1 MAAERENTMRRLAGV
16 SIAGQRNVGYNEP
29 KKPANLR
36 NIGSVGAPP
45 SAARAVGAPLSPLF
59 LSVLLIGGQGL
70 LIVACNL
77 LLALVGEGERGTPDF
92 PEAAIGGLGVAILFT
107 VIRPMIHLSTGGSR
121 ESDVFSTSVAGTVA
135 ALALAE
141 VAGLGGYAYL
151 AHYFGTSVP
160 PVSFHHWPRAWAV
173 ATVVVGLMDI
183 AAGQMVTKWLRE
195 GRLAKRILVYG
206 GGEHGARFI
215 VDASARWPT
224 RLLVCGYFD
233 DRAEISREE
242 IGGVPCLG
250 GSREL
255 IDHVRSERIDEIVIT
270 LPWSADQHIMEILRR
285 CRHLPVPIR
294 LAPDLKMLN
303 IVEKRQQVESFCSLT
318 VRDQPV
324 SEWNLIVKS
333 LFDRML
339 AAFLLILVLP
349 TMAAIACLIKLGSPG
364 PVFFRQKRLGFNNQP
379 FDVLKFR
386 TMTHGDDKKPGVR
399 QAQRGDRRVTRIGR
413 FLRRSS
419 LDELPQLFNVLRGE
433 MSLVGPRPHPI
444 WARADELWPDQGDR
458 PLDAIFSEY
467 ASRHRMKPGIT
478 GWAQVCGYRGETQ
491 TPEKMAKRVEHDIYY
506 IDNWSLW
513 LDIRILAKTVLAVV
527 ADKNA
532 Y

>member
-1 MAAERENTMRRLAGV
+1 MTVERENAMRQLAGI
-16 SIAGQRNVGYNEP
+16 SIARQRSIGLNQP
-29 KKPANLR
+29 KTPANLPY
-36 NIGSVGAPP
+36 IGPVRALP
-45 SAARAVGAPLSPLF
+45 SAPRVVGAPLSPLL
-59 LSVLLIGGQGL
+59 LSVLLIGSQGL

-92 PEAAIGGLGVAILFT
+92 HEAAIGGIGVAILFT
-107 VIRPMIHLSTGGSR
+107 MIRPMIRLSTAGPR
-121 ESDVFSTSVAGTVA
+121 ESAVFSISLPGTLA
-135 ALALAE
+135 AVALAE
-141 VAGLGGYAYL
+141 LAGLGAYAYL
-151 AHYFGTSVP
+151 AHYLGTSVP
-160 PVSFHHWPRAWAV
+160 PVSFHHWPRAWAM
-173 ATVVVGLMDI
+173 ATVAVGVMDI
-183 AAGQMVTKWLRE
+183 AAGHMIAKWSRE
-195 GRLAKRILVYG
+195 RRLAKRILVYG
-206 GGEHGARFI
+206 GGEHVARFI
-215 VDASARWPT
+215 SDASARWPT

-233 DRAEISREE
+233 DRTETSREA

-250 GSREL
+250 GSRQL
-255 IDHVRSERIDEIVIT
+255 VDHVRSERIDEIVIA
-270 LPWSADQHIMEILRR
+270 LPWTADQHIMEILRR
-285 CRHLPVPIR
+285 FRHLPVPIR
-294 LAPDLKMLN
+294 LAPDLMMLN
-303 IVEKRQQVESFCSLT
+303 ILEKRQQVESFCSLT
-318 VRDQPV
+318 IRDQPV

-339 AAFLLILVLP
+339 ATFLLVLTLP
-349 TMAAIACLIKLGSPG
+349 TMAAIAFLIKLDGSG
-364 PVFFRQKRLGFNNQP
+364 PIFFRQKRLGFNDQP

-386 TMTHGDDKKPGVR
+386 TMTLGDDQQAGAR
-399 QAQRGDRRVTRIGR
+399 QAQRGDRRVTRVGR

-433 MSLVGPRPHPI
+433 MSLVGPRPHPM

-478 GWAQVCGYRGETQ
+478 GWAQVCGYRGETE

-513 LDIRILAKTVLAVV
+513 LDVRILVKTVMTVV
-527 ADKNA
+527 GDKNA